1 MAWLFRSL
9 RLDVIVEPTSL
20 FGDNL
25 GDVSNQRPDIHIRNP
40 RKSRQVI
47 IDVALTGVDGQSRT
61 SDEAVERPLQ
71 VRFDQKMA
79 KYGQVATQ
87 KELRLIPAVF
97 SHTGQ
102 IHEEFKTFAKE
113 QIRAKFEHFESQVK
127 SSKVKSQL
135 NWWVKCISAVIAK
148 TASRNVAFKARKL
161 RESIMEGQDSF
172 IMRQPEDVEAEF
184 GEDDEDVV
192 ADAGNNADL
201 YAANQASTELINEV
215 PTEEA
220 PLRFM
225 DQDVFHHQPLSL
237 D

>member
-1 MAWLFRSL
+1 M
-9 RLDVIVEPTSL
+9 
-20 FGDNL
+20 
-25 GDVSNQRPDIHIRNP
+25 
-40 RKSRQVI
+40 
-47 IDVALTGVDGQSRT
+47 
-61 SDEAVERPLQ
+61 ERPLQ
-71 VRFDQKMA
+71 VRYDQKMA
-79 KYGQVATQ
+79 KYGQVAAQ

-102 IHEEFKTFAKE
+102 IHEEFKIFAKE
-113 QIRAKFEHFESQVK
+113 QIRAKFEHFEGQVK
-127 SSKVKSQL
+127 SSKVKSHM

-148 TASRNVAFKARKL
+148 TASRNVAFKARRL

-172 IMRQPEDVEAEF
+172 IMREPDDAEVEF
-184 GEDDEDVV
+184 GEDGEDVV

-201 YAANQASTELINEV
+201 YAANQGSTELINEAHA
-215 PTEEA
+215 EEA